1 MRKETTERLHTLLHN
16 KALGFAV
23 IFGYAA
29 VGVLIALFAPLDI
42 LAAHP
47 WARSFVDAVGSV
59 IPSIEKIGQ
68 FSSLSELA
76 QFHLAVMW
84 VLGPVLML
92 YIVPGVLIQR
102 PHELRTFF
110 LEIRRKRLIMIFVWP
125 VVVPAIF
132 LALFFLSPG
141 DHPGRQLGA
150 YLSSRLGLSL
160 WTLVGP
166 LAVFTSFSFWLGSFK
181 FWKPLFSALFLRNFM
196 PPQNESNKSIAQGE
210 SNG

>member
-47 WARSFVDAVGSV
+47 WARSFVDAVGLV

-92 YIVPGVLIQR
+92 YIVSGVLIQR

-132 LALFFLSPG
+132 LALFFLSLG
-141 DHPGRQLGA
+141 DHPGRQLVYKHTNNGTCIM
-150 YLSSRLGLSL
+150 LLHIRPKTRRWPCDRPNCIL
-160 WTLVGP
+160 P
-166 LAVFTSFSFWLGSFK
+166 M
-181 FWKPLFSALFLRNFM
+181 R
-196 PPQNESNKSIAQGE
+196 IA
-210 SNG
+210 S